1 MYLTK
6 DAPSV
11 ESLDD
16 LPACTDSREGDL
28 VLLSSLNAVYVCDD
42 GKWEK
47 LDIDDLQEP
56 CSSSSSSTEIS
67 SSSVEVSYGTF
78 TDSRDG
84 QVYKTVQTGEQ
95 VWMAENLNY
104 AYLQAISEENSSSF
118 CYNNKPDSCVKYGRL
133 YLWSAAMDS
142 AGLYNDAGK
151 GANFWSSTEES
162 SMKAYYWFFAYDS
175 ERVGS
180 GYTYKNEGF
189 SIRCIKD

>member
-6 DAPSV
+6 DVPSV

-78 TDSRDG
+78 TDSRAG

-95 VWMAENLNY
+95 VWIRLSKTASPI
-104 AYLQAISEENSSSF
+104 QNSKLCQLEFRLGSF
-118 CYNNKPDSCVKYGRL
+118 CSVINCALAVTLSSEAFKWVIPSPKNKNFRKFRKTLDNVFFCLFTFGVI
-133 YLWSAAMDS
+133 
-142 AGLYNDAGK
+142 K
-151 GANFWSSTEES
+151 G
-162 SMKAYYWFFAYDS
+162 MK
-175 ERVGS
+175 
-180 GYTYKNEGF
+180 
-189 SIRCIKD
+189 

>member
-1 MYLTK
+1 MRRFWMYLTK

-95 VWMAENLNY
+95 VW
-104 AYLQAISEENSSSF
+104 I
-118 CYNNKPDSCVKYGRL
+118 RL
-133 YLWSAAMDS
+133 SKTRALF
-142 AGLYNDAGK
+142 K
-151 GANFWSSTEES
+151 T
-162 SMKAYYWFFAYDS
+162 
-175 ERVGS
+175 
-180 GYTYKNEGF
+180 
-189 SIRCIKD
+189 

>member
-1 MYLTK
+1 MRRFCMYLTK
-6 DAPSV
+6 DVPSV

-78 TDSRDG
+78 TDSRAG

-95 VWMAENLNY
+95 V
-104 AYLQAISEENSSSF
+104 
-118 CYNNKPDSCVKYGRL
+118 
-133 YLWSAAMDS
+133 
-142 AGLYNDAGK
+142 
-151 GANFWSSTEES
+151 
-162 SMKAYYWFFAYDS
+162 
-175 ERVGS
+175 
-180 GYTYKNEGF
+180 
-189 SIRCIKD
+189 